1 MSPDVNTILAG
12 GIAPPIWCTS
22 PAMEAG
28 EKIAELRGRRGWSRP
43 ELARRM
49 ATTPQQL
56 ERLEKGQRRLT
67 MDWLQR
73 AAVALETDVT
83 TLVADADLS
92 AVAAG
97 APNATPFKYEGASS
111 QRMAENL
118 PIYGTAIGTERLFD
132 GDAVEQ
138 TMLNS
143 GDTVGYLKRPTMLN
157 GRGDVYGLYVQGSSM
172 DPVFCEGATIV
183 AETKRPP
190 RIGDDVVVYLR
201 PDDHNEDD
209 GLRSRA
215 VLVKRLVRRSG
226 TWIELQQFSPALTF
240 KIETADIVRVDRVM
254 TLGDLLG

>member
-1 MSPDVNTILAG
+1 MDVNTILADG
-12 GIAPPIWCTS
+12 GAPPVWCK
-22 PAMEAG
+22 PFRMDAG
-28 EKIAELRGRRGWSRP
+28 NRIAELRALRGWSRP
-43 ELARRM
+43 DLARRM
-49 ATTPQQL
+49 ETTPQQL

-67 MDWLQR
+67 MEWLQR
-73 AAVALETDVT
+73 AAAALDVEVT
-83 TLVADADLS
+83 ALVDDTIS
-92 AVAAG
+92 TGPVPNQ
-97 APNATPFKYEGASS
+97 PNAKPFKYEGASME
-111 QRMAENL
+111 RMAENL
-118 PIYGTAIGTERLFD
+118 PIFGTALGVERLFD

-209 GLRSRA
+209 GVTSRA
-215 VLVKRLVRRSG
+215 VLVKRLVRRSA
-226 TWIELQQFSPALTF
+226 TWIELQQFSPAITF
-240 KIETADIVRVDRVM
+240 KLETSDILRVDRVM